1 MRTWILKF
9 QLPDLYQSIWSE
21 GFRMLKYVFILL
33 LTILLPAVLV
43 AQSYESKFGKNRVQS
58 KRYDWKVLSYR
69 NTDVY
74 YYGNNKEL
82 AELAGTYSEEN
93 LISLTDATG
102 YTPFSKIRLI
112 IYGNINEYQESNVAI
127 NEPEF
132 VTSGLSTFIKS
143 RVEIA
148 FKGSRTEFENDIKEG
163 IANTLIYTM
172 LYGGT
177 FKEVIQNSYFL
188 SLPDWFISGASKY
201 TAYGWSLEMDNYMR
215 SLALTGK
222 LKDPDNLEGKEA
234 ALVGQ
239 SIWNYFVI
247 KYGEREFQSLLNFV
261 KVVKNYK
268 VAIESSIGGSY
279 NEFIEGWKNFY
290 FNGENQL
297 KSTYSTYDE
306 SASLF
311 TQRQGLIT
319 SYGGKS
325 ELSLIV
331 ASKQNNKFTI
341 RQLSSG
347 KNKTLLKGGKRVLK
361 RSQGEQLPII
371 RVSQSGVP
379 GVLYYDSKSGGILKL
394 YKGDKDWIEVQI
406 PRLRNI
412 TDFAFSPDGNS
423 LILAASNSTNSDLY
437 QYNFRAHKLI
447 QLTNFGN
454 DEVNPRY
461 IPGTNKIVYS
471 SNTLKDS
478 VSGERYFQIHF
489 MDLRT
494 KKVESRFKLKGNC
507 IKPEATS
514 NGVYFLN
521 DGTGIQNLYYYSLAD
536 SSISQ
541 VSQSLINIE
550 EYCLTNTQG
559 TIPVLMLRNQ
569 KSEILALNP
578 GLTAFEVDN
587 VQPET
592 QRSRYLEK
600 IRQKKLSEMIAD
612 TLKSLDTSAAISQ
625 GQNDPEELVDIRNYK
640 FETEKQLERLG
651 PDFEEIKK
659 KLGSEVYFKGPHKY
673 NNRFTVEN
681 IGSEF
686 LIDPLRGLGILLD
699 ARMTDILENHKVDI
713 GIFGLFDL
721 KSSNLFGE
729 YKFLKYR
736 TDFGFRYDRQTLN
749 ASSNS
754 LTEKYSLNKFQFNA
768 AYPFDISKRIEL
780 GQFLTTTTYIPFDDR
795 FFPAQ
800 TTLYLGLQGAFVFDN
815 TYVYGLN
822 LRKGFRGRL
831 GFESSISPQAGKDFS
846 KLSVDLRY
854 YQPLIK
860 NISLAGR
867 AFYGQFFGQAPKN
880 FLIGG
885 MDNWLFNRTNRNG
898 PNDPLLLRPYY
909 DNSDLLFLEYVTPL
923 RGFNYNQQFG
933 NRTFLLNAELR
944 VPFANLIYPEE
955 ISSAFL
961 KNFEIA
967 GFTDF
972 GAAWT
977 GSSPFSKDNTI
988 NTKIIDDKNSN
999 FKAVVNNYKNPYL
1012 FGYGFG
1018 FRTLMLGA
1026 YMKLDVAWGVLDKQ
1040 VQDAK
1045 YYLTFGYDF

>member
-1 MRTWILKF
+1 
-9 QLPDLYQSIWSE
+9 
-21 GFRMLKYVFILL
+21 MLKNVFILL
-33 LTILLPAVLV
+33 YVLLLPTILV

-102 YTPFSKIRLI
+102 YTPFSKVRLI
-112 IYGNINEYQESNVAI
+112 VYGNIYEYQESNVAI
-127 NEPEF
+127 DEPEF
-132 VTSGLSTFIKS
+132 VSSGLSTFIKS

-148 FKGSRTEFENDIKEG
+148 FKGNRTEFENDIKEG

-172 LYGGT
+172 LYGGS

-279 NEFIEGWKNFY
+279 DEFIKGWKNFY
-290 FNGENQL
+290 FNGDSIL
-297 KSTYSTYDE
+297 KNTYSSYDE

-311 TQRQGLIT
+311 SQKQGMIT

-325 ELSLIV
+325 EQSLFI

-347 KNKTLLKGGKRVLK
+347 KDHTILKGGKRVLK

-379 GVLYYDSKSGGILKL
+379 GVLYFDSKIGGILKL
-394 YKGDKDWIEVQI
+394 YKGNKKDWVEIKI

-412 TDFAFSPDGNS
+412 SDFGFSPDGNS

-437 QYNFRAHKLI
+437 QYSFRSRKLI
-447 QLTNFGN
+447 QVTNFGN

-471 SNTLKDS
+471 SNTFKDS
-478 VSGERYFQIHF
+478 VSGERFFQIHF
-489 MDLRT
+489 MDLRS

-507 IKPEATS
+507 TKPEATQ

-521 DGTGIQNLYYYSLAD
+521 DCTGIQNLYYYSFAD
-536 SSISQ
+536 STISQ

-550 EYCLTNTQG
+550 DFSLTGNEV
-559 TIPVLMLRNQ
+559 TIPVLMTRNQ
-569 KSEILALNP
+569 KPEIIALTSRPN
-578 GLTAFEVDN
+578 AVDFGHFR
-587 VQPET
+587 PET
-592 QRSRYLEK
+592 QRARYLEK
-600 IRQKKLSEMIAD
+600 IRLKKLSEMIAD
-612 TLKSLDTSAAISQ
+612 TLRASDTTSIKQ
-625 GQNDPEELVDIRNYK
+625 DGLNDSEEFVDIRNYK

-673 NNRFTVEN
+673 NNRFSVEN

-686 LIDPLRGLGILLD
+686 LIDPLRGLGILFD
-699 ARMTDILENHKVDI
+699 ARLTDILENHKVDI

-729 YKFLKYR
+729 YKYLKHR

-754 LTEKYSLNKFQFNA
+754 LTEKYALNKFQFKA
-768 AYPFDISKRIEL
+768 AYPFDISKRIEV
-780 GQFLTTTTYIPFDDR
+780 GNFVTTTTYVPFDDQ
-795 FFPAQ
+795 FLPKQ

-822 LRKGFRGRL
+822 LRKGLRARAS
-831 GFESSISPQAGKDFS
+831 FESSISPQAGKDFS
-846 KLSVDLRY
+846 KISVDLRY
-854 YQPLIK
+854 YQPIIK

-898 PNDPLLLRPYY
+898 ANDPLLLRPNY

-988 NTKIIDDKNSN
+988 NTSIIDDQNSN

-1026 YMKLDVAWGVLDKQ
+1026 YMKLDVAWGILDKQ
-1040 VQDAK
+1040 LQEAK